1 MNRITLIPF
10 VLLTLWTGQS
20 NAQTS
25 PIPVFNWFTFQKD
38 LQIGQPDINGD
49 TIGGTEVMW
58 IVAHKGK
65 LFSAT
70 SYWNNTS
77 LHGPQMIVKETYNSA
92 WKVEYTFPQNVVR
105 NDALN
110 SFVFTKDRYG
120 NTLAQPDTL
129 LIASF
134 MTQPFSTDRNIRV
147 FTRDDQSET
156 WVPSA
161 KIDTNLNVNDSYI
174 RSFTF
179 HKDTVTDIEYVFA
192 GGSNGKLYKGSYDA
206 SLPNKI
212 FWDTTPE
219 LQLFS
224 GERFHSGA
232 VCNGRL
238 YIAGG
243 TNNSFPNEGG
253 LYLRIDGINPIWKR
267 VYTWPGSSHP
277 GMRSLTAVPNPVNI
291 NTDVLIGTREY
302 DGVIERIVPLPGDT
316 VSVILEMDI
325 RQSFTNTWGG
335 LGGQVAI
342 AAYNRLDEGINPTTG
357 EKVWFLGLNIKHPNP
372 LGTQE
377 ANNAYTLMRDI
388 NGNYNYC
395 MVVDSN
401 ILIPP
406 GVGLKSVRTMML
418 SPFPEDSSRVYYL
431 GGFDGANGPHQNTAW
446 IYKATVRPELVL
458 TTGINEVS
466 PFKEMFVYPNPTN
479 STLFIKTE
487 NYSSLQYS
495 ITNSIGQ
502 VIKQG
507 QLNGNNMD
515 VSDLQTGIY
524 FIRLKN
530 DKGQW
535 FSSKFIKE

>member
-1 MNRITLIPF
+1 MAALQI
-10 VLLTLWTGQS
+10 WTIQS
-20 NAQTS
+20 EAQTS
-25 PIPVFNWFTFQKD
+25 SIPSFNWFHFSKD
-38 LQIGQPDINGD
+38 LAVGQPDPNGE

-77 LHGPQMIVKETYNSA
+77 LHGPQILVKETHNTP
-92 WKVEYTFPQNVVR
+92 WKVEHSFPQNVVR

-120 NTLAQPDTL
+120 NPLPHPDTL
-129 LIASF
+129 LIASC
-134 MTQPFSTDRNIRV
+134 MTLPFGADRNIRIW
-147 FTRDDQSET
+147 TRIDSIGS
-156 WVPSA
+156 WLPSA
-161 KIDTNLNVNDSYI
+161 PIDTNLNVQDSYI

-179 HKDTVTDIEYVFA
+179 HTDGVTGMEYVFA
-192 GGSNGKLYKGSYDA
+192 GGANGKLYKGSYDA

-212 FWDTTPE
+212 YWDPTPE
-219 LQLFS
+219 LVMTS

-232 VCNGRL
+232 VCNGLL
-238 YIAGG
+238 YISGG
-243 TNNSFPNEGG
+243 RNIQTPQEGG
-253 LYLRIDGINPIWKR
+253 VYLRIDGVNPTWKR
-267 VYTWPGSSHP
+267 VYVFPENNNQS
-277 GMRSLTAVPNPVNI
+277 MRALTAVPNPLNPSSE
-291 NTDVLIGTREY
+291 VLVGSREIA
-302 DGVIERIVPLPGDT
+302 GLIERIVPMPNDT
-316 VSVILEMDI
+316 VQVIVEMDI

-342 AAYNRLDEGINPTTG
+342 ASYNRLDEGFNPTTG

-372 LGTQE
+372 QGTPE
-377 ANNAYTLMRDI
+377 FNNAYTLMRDQS
-388 NGNYNYC
+388 GNYNYC

-466 PFKEMFVYPNPTN
+466 PFKEIFVYPNPTS

-487 NYSSLQYS
+487 NPTSFQYC

-502 VIKQG
+502 MIKQG
-507 QLNGNNMD
+507 QMNGDNFD

-524 FIRLKN
+524 FNRLK
-530 DKGQW
+530 DEKGQW
-535 FSSKFIKE
+535 FHSKFIKE

>member
-1 MNRITLIPF
+1 MKKYILF
-10 VLLTLWTGQS
+10 VFATLTLWTSQS
-20 NAQTS
+20 KAQTS
-25 PIPVFNWFTFQKD
+25 PIPVFNWFTFQKY
-38 LQIGQPDINGD
+38 LQIGQSDINGD

-70 SYWNNTS
+70 SYWNNVS
-77 LHGPQMIVKETYNSA
+77 YHGPQMMVKETYNTA

-134 MTQPFSTDRNIRV
+134 MTQPFGTDRHIRV
-147 FTRDDQSET
+147 FTRNDQGNT
-156 WVPSA
+156 WIPSF
-161 KIDTNLNVNDSYI
+161 KIDTILNVNDSYI

-179 HKDTVTDIEYVFA
+179 HTDTVTGIEYVFA
-192 GGSNGKLYKGSYDA
+192 GGSNGKLFKGSYDA
-206 SLPNKI
+206 TLPNKI
-212 FWDTTPE
+212 YWDTIPE
-219 LQLFS
+219 IQLFS

-238 YIAGG
+238 YVAGG
-243 TNNSFPNEGG
+243 TSNSFPNEGG
-253 LYLRIDGINPIWKR
+253 LYLRIDGANPTWKR

-277 GMRSLTAVPNPVNI
+277 GMRSLTAVSNPINN

-302 DGVIERIVPLPGDT
+302 DGVIERITPMPNDT
-316 VSVILEMDI
+316 VQVIVEMDI
-325 RQSFTNTWGG
+325 RQSFTNTWGD

-342 AAYNRLDEGINPTTG
+342 AAYNRLDEGFNPTTG

-372 LGTQE
+372 QWTPE
-377 ANNAYTLMRDI
+377 FNNAYTLMRDQTGI
-388 NGNYNYC
+388 YHYC

-401 ILIPP
+401 NLIPP

-446 IYKATVRPELVL
+446 IYKATVRPELIL
-458 TTGINEVS
+458 TTGIDDAFNS
-466 PFKEMFVYPNPTN
+466 KQITVYPNPTN
-479 STLFIKTE
+479 STLFINTE
-487 NYSSLQYS
+487 NQSSFQYS

-502 VIKQG
+502 MIRQG
-507 QLNGNNMD
+507 QLNGNSID
-515 VSDLQTGIY
+515 VSELQTGIY
-524 FIRLKN
+524 FISLKDEFN
-530 DKGQW
+530 
-535 FSSKFIKE
+535 SKFIKE